1 MPDEALL
8 EVNGL
13 SVGFATPRG
22 VVLAV
27 NDVSFTIYRGE
38 VFGLA
43 GESGSGKSTVAHA
56 LLRVLQGSANYSG
69 AVKFRGQ
76 EVLTM
81 DPVRL
86 RKYRWADVSLVMQ
99 GAMNALNPVATIQSQ
114 IVDVIRAHTHVSRRE
129 ARAAVPELLELVG
142 IDPARRRAY
151 PHELSGG
158 MRQRCVIAV
167 ALALQPSLVV
177 MDEPTT
183 ALDVVVQRSIMD
195 ELARLRD
202 RLGFSVILISHDLD
216 LVAERSSRVA
226 IMYGGRLVE
235 VGPASSVVAKPLHP
249 YTEALL
255 SSSMSLDGPVHRL
268 VDLPGKPP
276 DLIGAQPGCAFFPR
290 CAKAQPGHDLK
301 VPSLLEVEAG
311 HQVACHLYSSAAVP
325 AIEAGAS
332 E

>member
-1 MPDEALL
+1 
-8 EVNGL
+8 
-13 SVGFATPRG
+13 
-22 VVLAV
+22 
-27 NDVSFTIYRGE
+27 
-38 VFGLA
+38 
-43 GESGSGKSTVAHA
+43 
-56 LLRVLQGSANYSG
+56 
-69 AVKFRGQ
+69 
-76 EVLTM
+76 
-81 DPVRL
+81 
-86 RKYRWADVSLVMQ
+86 MQ